1 MAERRN
7 VRTRRRA
14 DDDQRADVADDELA
28 EEPDEEPD
36 DELADEPEDELEEPD
51 DELAEE
57 PEDEFEEPDDELAEE
72 PEDQLEEP
80 DDELAEEPEDE
91 PDEES
96 SRRSRRSDG
105 SGSSRRSGRGPGKG
119 LTAAK
124 AGQAAL
130 RQIAELTGK
139 NPEGVTGVERAE
151 DGWVV
156 GVEVVEDRRI
166 PSSTDLLATYETELD
181 MDGELMSYRRVRRYP
196 RGRGDDED

>member
-1 MAERRN
+1 MAERRST
-7 VRTRRRA
+7 RTKRRS
-14 DDDQRADVADDELA
+14 DDEELAEVVDDELV
-28 EEPDEEPD
+28 
-36 DELADEPEDELEEPD
+36 EEPD

-57 PEDEFEEPDDELAEE
+57 PDDEFAEEPDDELAEE
-72 PEDQLEEP
+72 DPGQASGN
-80 DDELAEEPEDE
+80 DDRG
-91 PDEES
+91 S
-96 SRRSRRSDG
+96 RRRSR
-105 SGSSRRSGRGPGKG
+105 

-139 NPEGVTGVERAE
+139 RPEGVTGVEPGE

-166 PSSTDLLATYETELD
+166 PSSTDILAIYETEID
-181 MDGELMSYRRVRRYP
+181 MDGDLMSYRRIRRYP